1 MLNNTKNQDIKDN
14 KNLYLN
20 FGFSPNFFSEIKKEV
35 YIIEKNPMRKI
46 SSANAVL
53 ELPIE
58 EQINQKKIYEAEDKE
73 LYNQQEEENWSDF
86 NNDKFKLY
94 YNQNSNSNL
103 SNIIDYN
110 YNFDNNNQY
119 YSNSIFF
126 PFNNENNIFSN
137 FSQNQ
142 IMNLNKIIEEMN
154 KSYENRKVIKAYKS
168 KLKSKFFKIYEINSK
183 DYLEK
188 VKYKLFHKCCFPNCG
203 RTFSSSGWLRAHFEE
218 HKNELKNNTFNILF
232 EKFIRNNKN
241 IIKRC
246 FNYKNIN
253 FLYS

>member
-1 MLNNTKNQDIKDN
+1 MFPSSKTEKSEESND
-14 KNLYLN
+14 LYLN
-20 FGFSPNFFSEIKKEV
+20 FGFSPNFFSEIKEEI

-46 SSANAVL
+46 FSANAVL
-53 ELPIE
+53 NIPIE
-58 EQINQKKIYEAEDKE
+58 EQIEKKKIYDAEDKE
-73 LYNQQEEENWSDF
+73 LYNQQEEDYCFDLNK
-86 NNDKFKLY
+86 ND
-94 YNQNSNSNL
+94 NL
-103 SNIIDYN
+103 LLNFGEKIILN
-110 YNFDNNNQY
+110 DNNNQY

-126 PFNNENNIFSN
+126 PFNTENNIFSN

-168 KLKSKFFKIYEINSK
+168 KLKSKFYKIYEFNSK

-203 RTFSSSGWLRAHFEE
+203 RIFSSSGWLKAHFEE
-218 HKNELKNNTFNILF
+218 HIKDLKKNKFNILF

-241 IIKRC
+241 LDKNF
-246 FNYKNIN
+246 FNNYNTDYLHI
-253 FLYS
+253 

>member
-1 MLNNTKNQDIKDN
+1 MFPSSKTEKSEESND
-14 KNLYLN
+14 LYLN
-20 FGFSPNFFSEIKKEV
+20 FGFSPNFFSEIKEEI

-46 SSANAVL
+46 FSANAVL
-53 ELPIE
+53 NIPIE
-58 EQINQKKIYEAEDKE
+58 EQIEKKKIYDAEDKE
-73 LYNQQEEENWSDF
+73 LYNQQEEDYCFDLNK
-86 NNDKFKLY
+86 ND
-94 YNQNSNSNL
+94 NL
-103 SNIIDYN
+103 LLNFGEKIILN
-110 YNFDNNNQY
+110 DNNNQY

-168 KLKSKFFKIYEINSK
+168 KLKSKFYKIYEFNSK

-203 RTFSSSGWLRAHFEE
+203 RTFSSSGWLKAHFEE
-218 HKNELKNNTFNILF
+218 HIKDLKKNKFNILF

-241 IIKRC
+241 LDKNF
-246 FNYKNIN
+246 FNNYNNDYLHI
-253 FLYS
+253 

>member
-1 MLNNTKNQDIKDN
+1 MLNSSKNITNTEQNDLFI
-14 KNLYLN
+14 N
-20 FGFSPNFFSEIKKEV
+20 FGFSPNFFSEIKEEI

-46 SSANAVL
+46 FSANAVL
-53 ELPIE
+53 NIPIE
-58 EQINQKKIYEAEDKE
+58 EQIEKKKIYDAEDKE
-73 LYNQQEEENWSDF
+73 LYNQQEEDYCFDLNK
-86 NNDKFKLY
+86 ND
-94 YNQNSNSNL
+94 NL
-103 SNIIDYN
+103 LLNFGEKIILN
-110 YNFDNNNQY
+110 DNNNQY

-126 PFNNENNIFSN
+126 PFNTENNIFSN

-168 KLKSKFFKIYEINSK
+168 KLKSKFYKIYEFNSK

-203 RTFSSSGWLRAHFEE
+203 RTFSSSGWLKAHFEE
-218 HKNELKNNTFNILF
+218 HIKDLKKNKFNILF

-241 IIKRC
+241 LDKNF
-246 FNYKNIN
+246 FNNYNTDYLHI
-253 FLYS
+253 